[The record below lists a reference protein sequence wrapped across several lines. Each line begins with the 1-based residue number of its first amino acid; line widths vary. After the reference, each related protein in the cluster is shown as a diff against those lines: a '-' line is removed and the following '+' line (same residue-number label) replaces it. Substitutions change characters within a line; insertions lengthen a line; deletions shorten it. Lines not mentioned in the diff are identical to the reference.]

1 MPKENISKI
10 YSILEK
16 IDFIEENIEKHGG
29 IVNALNDEVTTR
41 PAILMLLVSISE
53 QFHKLKQNNVQSLLV
68 YFNDEDI
75 KGMQDVRNFIAHE
88 YDGVELAIIEWLL
101 RNALPKLK
109 QQCISII
116 EIHTT
121 DREL

>member
-41 PAILMLLVSISE
+41 PAILMLLVGISE

-101 RNALPKLK
+101 KNALPKLK
-109 QQCISII
+109 RQCISII
-116 EIHTT
+116 ETHQNGS
-121 DREL
+121 

>member
-16 IDFIEENIEKHGG
+16 IEYIEKNIELSGG
-29 IVNALNDEVTTR
+29 IYNALEDEVSYR
-41 PAILMLLVSISE
+41 PAILMLLTSISE
-53 QFHKLKQNNVQSLLV
+53 QFHTLKHNRATDILV
-68 YFNDEDI
+68 YFQEEDL

-88 YDGVELAIIEWLL
+88 YDGVELSIIEWLL

-109 QQCISII
+109 IQCIEAIDTFES
-116 EIHTT
+116 E
-121 DREL
+121 